1 MKLSKKDKNFII
13 KSYKT
18 MSISDMARVLNTD
31 ETSVIKFLSEKNLS
45 INSLEEKK
53 VSSTNYKKAENSKF
67 KYFGNF
73 EFLDI
78 RSLLKKE
85 IFFFLSISLFIIV
98 LYFRSFSGIILSDES
113 SMYETLS
120 KGNVDWLQRF
130 LATDANHVV
139 SFLIFGLNP
148 TANRVLAILL
158 HLVNIVLFYYLFR
171 NFINEKILKVGIILL
186 SSHSLIVEPITWVAA
201 NPYIYHAFLYLVIM
215 ISSFHFEKSMKWYFL
230 IPYFSVLLILVLNGG
245 HTNFAPIFAT
255 LFNIFILGRS
265 IKKELIITGWL
276 YLLIPYYSIT
286 NRATVDER
294 IASLTTGP
302 YLEKFINTLPFTV
315 AKTIELIVFPF
326 NLALFHE
333 ETMYPNYY
341 TFARIFTIAFIVFS
355 FYLLYKNKFIFGL
368 YAIGFAYCIYIFSPV
383 QISWFVAE
391 RYNYFTVF
399 IFCTLF
405 AAVLFKIQE
414 KFAYLAE
421 GIFILYFFF
430 FLFVTFNRFD
440 KWENSIL
447 LWEDNL
453 RIAPDSYRVRNNL
466 AENYNREG
474 IYDKAIEQY
483 KESIKRNP
491 EFNEAYFNLAGALL
505 KQNKLAEAEEVYK
518 FLLNRNF
525 NPQNVLLALAI
536 LTANRNEFSE
546 AYQYLNLAL
555 ANDPNSEYIKSLESE
570 IKKYESNQKN

>member
-1 MKLSKKDKNFII
+1 MGLTKKDKNYILKNY
-13 KSYKT
+13 KSLT
-18 MSISDMARVLNTD
+18 SQEMSKVLNVD
-31 ETSVIKFLSEKNLS
+31 ENEVEKFLTDKTLKPIQKDLRVKNT
-45 INSLEEKK
+45 K
-53 VSSTNYKKAENSKF
+53 VSGKF

-73 EFLDI
+73 DFIDI
-78 RSLLKKE
+78 RTLIKKE
-85 IFFFLSISLFIIV
+85 YLFFISISILIFI
-98 LYFRSFSGIILSDES
+98 LYFRGLTAFILSDEQEMFKLIAS
-113 SMYETLS
+113 GNANWLNGFLS
-120 KGNVDWLQRF
+120 
-130 LATDANHVV
+130 TTANHYL
-139 SFLIFGLNP
+139 SFLFFGEKP
-148 TANRVLAILL
+148 VANRVLAIIL
-158 HLVNIVLFYYLFR
+158 HLINIFLFYYLFR

-186 SSHSLIVEPITWVAA
+186 STHSLIVEPITWIAA
-201 NPYIYHAFLYLVIM
+201 NPYIYHAFLYLIVM
-215 ISSFHFEKSMKWYFL
+215 ISSFHFERSKKWFYL
-230 IPYFSVLLILVLNGG
+230 LPYFGVLLILILNGG
-245 HTNFAPIFAT
+245 HTNFAPVFAV
-255 LFNIFILGRS
+255 LFNLFILGRNF
-265 IKKELIITGWL
+265 KRELIITGWL
-276 YLLIPYYSIT
+276 FLLIPVYTLT
-286 NRATVDER
+286 NKATVDAR

-302 YLEKFINTLPFTV
+302 YLEKYINTLPFTV
-315 AKTIELIVFPF
+315 AKSLELIVFPY

-341 TFARIFTIAFIVFS
+341 TFARILTVFFIIFS
-355 FYLLYKNKFIFGL
+355 FYLLYKNKFLFGF
-368 YAIGFAYCIYIFSPV
+368 YSIGFAFCIYLFSPI

-405 AAVLFKIQE
+405 AAILFKIQE

-430 FLFVTFNRFD
+430 FLFVSFNRFD

-474 IYDKAIEQY
+474 MYDKAIVQY
-483 KESIKRNP
+483 QEAIKRNP
-491 EFNEAYFNLAGALL
+491 EFNDAYFNLAGAYL
-505 KQNKLAEAEEVYK
+505 KQNKLAEAEELYRFV
-518 FLLNRNF
+518 LSRNF
-525 NPQNVLLALAI
+525 NVQSTLIALAV

-555 ANDPNSEYIKSLESE
+555 ANEPNSEYIKSLESE